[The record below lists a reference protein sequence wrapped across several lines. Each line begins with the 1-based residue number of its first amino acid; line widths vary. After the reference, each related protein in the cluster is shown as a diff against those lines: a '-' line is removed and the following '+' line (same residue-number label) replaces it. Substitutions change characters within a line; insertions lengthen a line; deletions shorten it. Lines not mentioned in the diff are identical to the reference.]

1 MRVVIKEHKKLKD
14 DIVRVIKKQM
24 LEGHFKVFFF
34 GSRINGKG
42 TERSDIDIGIEAEKK
57 LPAGAALE
65 IKDKLDELPT
75 LCKFDV
81 VDFKTVS
88 QGFKNVALENIE
100 VIYEQ

>member
-1 MRVVIKEHKKLKD
+1 MRVVIEDHKELKD
-14 DIVRVIKKQM
+14 DIIRVIRGQIS
-24 LEGHFKVFFF
+24 EGHFKVFFF

-42 TERSDIDIGIEAEKK
+42 TERSDIDIGIEAENE
-57 LPAGAALE
+57 LPAGVALE

-88 QGFKNVALENIE
+88 QGFKGVALENIE